1 MSQTTSR
8 GEGDKLDGHPG
19 LLFKVDYVPEFIC
32 KEKLW
37 NAFD

>member
-19 LLFKVDYVPEFIC
+19 LLFKVDYAPHMQGEALECV
-32 KEKLW
+32 
-37 NAFD
+37 